1 MAQSDLPKPLLLTA
15 SIFFST
21 IALGRFIDWII
32 STSHLNQGKRILLW
46 PRLNKT
52 NPYSQ
57 KFCRSAHRAQL
68 SPEPMHHTR
77 HRVAV
82 GKRLTE
88 QPLMKNV
95 LADLAIESEAAT
107 ALAMRLARAFDA
119 QTDEAETEHQLLLRT
134 DHDRKPPAI

>member
-1 MAQSDLPKPLLLTA
+1 LRTAVAQA
-15 SIFFST
+15 
-21 IALGRFIDWII
+21 
-32 STSHLNQGKRILLW
+32 
-46 PRLNKT
+46 
-52 NPYSQ
+52 
-57 KFCRSAHRAQL
+57 
-68 SPEPMHHTR
+68 MHHAY

-107 ALAMRLARAFDA
+107 ALVMRLARAFDA